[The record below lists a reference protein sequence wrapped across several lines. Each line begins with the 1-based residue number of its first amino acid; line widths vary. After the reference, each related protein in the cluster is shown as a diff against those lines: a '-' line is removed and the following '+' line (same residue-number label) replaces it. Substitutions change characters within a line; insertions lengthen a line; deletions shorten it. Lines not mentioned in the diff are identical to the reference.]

1 MGAGSA
7 SASDTFS
14 HEWRPHGSHGGDH
27 GALSSPPSSL
37 YSLCAIYGRG
47 GLCLPPSL
55 LVRVCICILLDYRD
69 LGCVPRDRCVASTSL
84 VSSLLHLI
92 INSST
97 DPKLYPRG
105 KRTAVLVHFTLP
117 CTIVCAGVERLARGE
132 RLKPSSPPKEGR
144 ASSSLSSCPWKQEAV
159 SNHTSCS
166 SLRHENHS
174 PRVTSCVSPK
184 SLVPVSQLRANAG
197 LTAPK

>member
-1 MGAGSA
+1 MTLSP
-7 SASDTFS
+7 TI
-14 HEWRPHGSHGGDH
+14 GDLTAPTVATTVH
-27 GALSSPPSSL
+27 SLSPPSSL
-37 YSLCAIYGRG
+37 HSLCAVYGQG

-117 CTIVCAGVERLARGE
+117 CTIVCAEVERLAKGE
-132 RLKPSSPPKEGR
+132 RLKPSSPIKEGR
-144 ASSSLSSCPWKQEAV
+144 ASSSLLSCPQRQEAE
-159 SNHTSCS
+159 SNHISCS
-166 SLRHENHS
+166 SLRHDKYS
-174 PRVTSCVSPK
+174 PRVISGVTP
-184 SLVPVSQLRANAG
+184 
-197 LTAPK
+197 